1 MSLKYIS
8 FDAINNQ
15 LIVKW
20 EWDTRYKY
28 DGLYVVWSKT
38 RFPEKY
44 NERHAQREYIPYRF
58 PIQETRLKLDAKQT
72 YFIALFGQYYQ
83 EYYLLGSRWVHIG
96 YKMQID
102 YELSNMNRR
111 QPQLILRASSF
122 LHHSIK
128 HDYDIPKIW
137 IELNAL
143 NGNHHPYRLDIPV
156 SPQHQKDLLS
166 GRICRIRLNYAE
178 LAHHLPFS
186 LILKTE
192 KPTELFLQRKG
203 TYTFNYRD
211 ENIVEHHVNAYLEIE
226 NMVNQGR
233 SFIDI
238 YHRFRLTRDN
248 INHLYRLNWS
258 PSQIFSNP
266 LPDGEGFVIW
276 WAIVSQ
282 RIHHDA
288 TWYDNGLELLKNII
302 KFHNNEHQ
310 IERLLQI
317 IVLYGIN
324 KGEKSAYDFVGYQ
337 LNNQHGCM
345 VQKSLMRLWLLA
357 NAQTRH
363 KIFKDWLNENKF
375 ALLAFG
381 ILVEDILNTT
391 NRDDF
396 NLLREVILAPPVH
409 LELSDCLKCYVTC
422 KPFMNDIL
430 VDIHKWLN
438 IHGLE
443 WTTSPQAYL
452 TCAIDVAIE
461 YLQTSQPSD
470 DHSKV
475 FFKKIVDLLCTQPPL
490 HEDVGSLL
498 QAVILYIQRL
508 PFSFNELSGN
518 YKQWQQTIY
527 HDLQKL
533 LDNLLGMTNISDVV
547 WKLLIDLGIWLSNPK
562 QIDSFLRHWD
572 VQKPNRMTDVLSLM
586 HKIRYPITPNV
597 VNTVC
602 HVLNHPDTK
611 PELRQEIYH
620 VLYFGY
626 FDENEAQFTEFSD
639 AIMGYMR
646 LKNELNEYDISFWC
660 EHLLI
665 ERMPALV
672 TEFAHVHLNLLIQI
686 WEKLPHPLALEL
698 LVDRAI
704 QTGGLSYLKAH
715 VPKSEHFNRIHE
727 FINTRLERD
736 KIEERRQI
744 IVQEWTT
751 IYDRIGGG
759 IPRILSAGGAAVA
772 YGQFINLYD
781 QANNESGQLAVRLRA
796 IANELNFINELI
808 RDIQQLCLDVQRII
822 EQLNLQNQA
831 LEQQHIA
838 FQRAKNGIQ
847 NLNRRLDN
855 LGTIEN
861 ANVDA
866 QRTDARQNNL
876 EALRQLVAT
885 LQQMLN
891 TSTTNP
897 DSYKDQLIQL
907 QSQESVYTH
916 EQGLLNQ
923 QYHKL
928 NEENNRLSARIELLA
943 QLSEPVQELVTEIG
957 RNHHE
962 KQRISEQLNELR
974 RQWQQ
979 HVADEIPVQIDAV
992 RCKRQKRNRAIR
1004 EDVNRLNQLTNV
1016 QNVNI
1021 HRPPM
1026 GNKGF

>member
-1 MSLKYIS
+1 
-8 FDAINNQ
+8 
-15 LIVKW
+15 
-20 EWDTRYKY
+20 
-28 DGLYVVWSKT
+28 
-38 RFPEKY
+38 
-44 NERHAQREYIPYRF
+44 
-58 PIQETRLKLDAKQT
+58 
-72 YFIALFGQYYQ
+72 
-83 EYYLLGSRWVHIG
+83 
-96 YKMQID
+96 
-102 YELSNMNRR
+102 
-111 QPQLILRASSF
+111 
-122 LHHSIK
+122 
-128 HDYDIPKIW
+128 
-137 IELNAL
+137 
-143 NGNHHPYRLDIPV
+143 
-156 SPQHQKDLLS
+156 
-166 GRICRIRLNYAE
+166 
-178 LAHHLPFS
+178 
-186 LILKTE
+186 
-192 KPTELFLQRKG
+192 
-203 TYTFNYRD
+203 
-211 ENIVEHHVNAYLEIE
+211 
-226 NMVNQGR
+226 
-233 SFIDI
+233 
-238 YHRFRLTRDN
+238 
-248 INHLYRLNWS
+248 
-258 PSQIFSNP
+258 
-266 LPDGEGFVIW
+266 
-276 WAIVSQ
+276 
-282 RIHHDA
+282 
-288 TWYDNGLELLKNII
+288 
-302 KFHNNEHQ
+302 
-310 IERLLQI
+310 
-317 IVLYGIN
+317 
-324 KGEKSAYDFVGYQ
+324 
-337 LNNQHGCM
+337 
-345 VQKSLMRLWLLA
+345 
-357 NAQTRH
+357 
-363 KIFKDWLNENKF
+363 
-375 ALLAFG
+375 
-381 ILVEDILNTT
+381 
-391 NRDDF
+391 
-396 NLLREVILAPPVH
+396 
-409 LELSDCLKCYVTC
+409 
-422 KPFMNDIL
+422 
-430 VDIHKWLN
+430 
-438 IHGLE
+438 
-443 WTTSPQAYL
+443 
-452 TCAIDVAIE
+452 
-461 YLQTSQPSD
+461 
-470 DHSKV
+470 
-475 FFKKIVDLLCTQPPL
+475 
-490 HEDVGSLL
+490 
-498 QAVILYIQRL
+498 
-508 PFSFNELSGN
+508 
-518 YKQWQQTIY
+518 
-527 HDLQKL
+527 
-533 LDNLLGMTNISDVV
+533 
-547 WKLLIDLGIWLSNPK
+547 
-562 QIDSFLRHWD
+562 
-572 VQKPNRMTDVLSLM
+572 
-586 HKIRYPITPNV
+586 
-597 VNTVC
+597 
-602 HVLNHPDTK
+602 
-611 PELRQEIYH
+611 
-620 VLYFGY
+620 
-626 FDENEAQFTEFSD
+626 
-639 AIMGYMR
+639 
-646 LKNELNEYDISFWC
+646 
-660 EHLLI
+660 
-665 ERMPALV
+665 
-672 TEFAHVHLNLLIQI
+672 VHLNLLIQI